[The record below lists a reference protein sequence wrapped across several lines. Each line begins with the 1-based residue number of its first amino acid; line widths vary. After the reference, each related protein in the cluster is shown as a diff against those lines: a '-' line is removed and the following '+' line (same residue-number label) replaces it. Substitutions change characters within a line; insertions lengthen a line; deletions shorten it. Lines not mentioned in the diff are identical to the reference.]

1 MKNKDRIMMT
11 IYEEKDA
18 NEVRA
23 IASEWLDI
31 DDLINSIKNKL
42 SKTEDIMKIQKL
54 EELVWKK

>member
-11 IYEEKDA
+11 IYEEKDT